1 MVALKASGLHIS
13 CGSEEALDKDRGIMT
28 MSNETYEKGLQ
39 IRREVIGAD
48 YVDQQSAD
56 DFSQE
61 YHDIINEHFWGAVW
75 GRPGLSRKQ
84 RILISLGMLAALK
97 RDLEFELHLTHALD
111 NGVSIEELKE
121 TLIHISAYCGAPTG
135 AAAFRIAGRVI
146 NEGK

>member
-1 MVALKASGLHIS
+1 
-13 CGSEEALDKDRGIMT
+13 

-48 YVDQQSAD
+48 YVDEQSAD
-56 DFSQE
+56 DFSRE
-61 YHDIINEHFWGAVW
+61 YLDFLNEHIWGGVW

-84 RILISLGMLAALK
+84 RVLISLSMLAALK
-97 RDLEFELHLTHALD
+97 RDREFELHLTHALD

-135 AAAFRIAGRVI
+135 AAMFRIAGRI
-146 NEGK
+146 IGERK